1 MKRLAL
7 SLAVV
12 FSLSAC
18 DKPAPETA
26 APPMAETP
34 TPAASDQPEQMTP
47 PASSADMFATRID
60 GILAGSWRSDENKAR
75 DAYRHPKDTLAF
87 FGVNPTQTIIEIT
100 PGGGW
105 YTEIL
110 APLMKG
116 SGSYHAAL
124 AADAS
129 SDYAKRNND
138 AFREKLAGD
147 TERYSET
154 RVVEFD
160 PKAPNFGAPASADM
174 VLTFRNVH
182 NWVGGD
188 SAGAMFKGFFEV
200 LKPGGVLG
208 VVEHRAID
216 GTDLEAL
223 KKSGYLPTAF
233 VAKLATD
240 AGFQMV
246 DSSEINANA
255 NDTKD
260 YPDGVWTLPPGY
272 RLKDVDRDKYAAIG
286 ESDRMTLKFVKPA
299 GDPIFQPRE
308 DAVEQMPATEGETAD
323 AANTS
328 Q

>member
-12 FSLSAC
+12 FTLAAC
-18 DKPAPETA
+18 DKPVPEAT

-34 TPAASDQPEQMTP
+34 PPAASDQPEQMTP
-47 PASSADMFATRID
+47 PATSADMFATRID
-60 GILAGSWRSDENKAR
+60 GILAGSWRSEANKAR
-75 DAYRHPKDTLAF
+75 DAYRHPKETLAF
-87 FGVNPTQTIIEIT
+87 FGINPTQTVIEIT

-105 YTEIL
+105 YSEIL
-110 APLMKG
+110 APLMKA

-124 AADAS
+124 AADSS

-147 TERYSET
+147 VERYSEA
-154 RVVEFD
+154 RMVEFD
-160 PKAPNFGAPASADM
+160 PKAPSFGAPGSADV

-182 NWVGGD
+182 NWVGGG
-188 SAGAMFKGFFEV
+188 SAAAMFKGFFDV

-216 GTDLEAL
+216 GADMEAI
-223 KKSGYLPTAF
+223 KTSGYLPTAF
-233 VAKLATD
+233 VTKLATD

-246 DSSEINANA
+246 ESSEVNANA
-255 NDTKD
+255 KDTKD
-260 YPDGVWTLPPGY
+260 YADGVWTLPPNF
-272 RLKDVDRDKYAAIG
+272 RLKEVDREKYAAIG

-299 GDPIFQPRE
+299 GDPIFQPKD
-308 DAVEQMPATEGETAD
+308 DAAEQMPAVETEMTEPAKAT
-323 AANTS
+323 

>member
-12 FSLSAC
+12 FTLSAC
-18 DKPAPETA
+18 NKPAPEAT

-34 TPAASDQPEQMTP
+34 PPAASDQPEQMTP
-47 PASSADMFATRID
+47 PASTADMFATRID
-60 GILAGSWRSDENKAR
+60 GVLAGSWRSDENKAR

-87 FGVNPTQTIIEIT
+87 FGVNPTQTIIEIA

-116 SGSYHAAL
+116 SGSYHAAF
-124 AADAS
+124 AADAG
-129 SDYAKRNND
+129 SDYNKRNNE
-138 AFREKLAGD
+138 AFRQKLSGD
-147 TERYSET
+147 AERYSEA
-154 RVVEFD
+154 RMVEFD
-160 PKAPNFGAPASADM
+160 PKAPSFGAPGSADM

-188 SAGAMFKGFFEV
+188 SAEAMFKGFFDV

-216 GTDLEAL
+216 GADLEAI

-260 YPDGVWTLPPGY
+260 YADGVWTLPPSY

-299 GDPIFQPRE
+299 GDAIFQPKE
-308 DAVEQMPATEGETAD
+308 EPAEQAPAAEMDG
-323 AANTS
+323 NGQPS
-328 Q
+328 KQ